1 MSCNF
6 TASTN
11 KYKVDL
17 VLQIYMKLPQSLTNL
32 TFSGGLLDTS
42 SVSIYSNT
50 SGVDTISHFLLLAL
64 ASTQHGR
71 NWTDQMREFEA
82 AARKLAATHPLL
94 LLRNLPLL
102 AAGMKGRTDFDFS
115 FFRYAFII
123 SKWWYYVMWFNHVW
137 MRTIL
142 WNVSIIQITLSMSDH
157 ATKYSNVRTLKSNP
171 IYDACLRFRFMIPI
185 CK

>member
-115 FFRYAFII
+115 FFRYAFDHNFKMMILR
-123 SKWWYYVMWFNHVW
+123 HV
-137 MRTIL
+137 
-142 WNVSIIQITLSMSDH
+142 IQSCMNAHD
-157 ATKYSNVRTLKSNP
+157 TLKCINNTNH
-171 IYDACLRFRFMIPI
+171 IVNVGTDD
-185 CK
+185 

>member
-1 MSCNF
+1 M
-6 TASTN
+6 
-11 KYKVDL
+11 DL

-123 SKWWYYVMWFNHVW
+123 SKWWNYVMWFNHVW

-142 WNVSIIQITLSMSDH
+142 WNVSMIQITLSMSDH
-157 ATKYSNVRTLKSNP
+157 ATRYSNVRTLKSNP
-171 IYDACLRFRFMIPI
+171 IYDSCLRFRFMIPI